1 MGIQSLSVN
10 GRLDRETE
18 GSVSS
23 SSGSSRREAARSSRS
38 KAAGAGSTADS
49 PSTMMALQCKS
60 IQVRDTERKGK
71 KVIRARLGAV
81 KSNDQKV
88 LILGGHFRE
97 VLIDSL

>member
-1 MGIQSLSVN
+1 MLLCLGMVHH
-10 GRLDRETE
+10 RHA
-18 GSVSS
+18 
-23 SSGSSRREAARSSRS
+23 RREAARSSRS

-60 IQVRDTERKGK
+60 IQVRDTERKEK
-71 KVIRARLGAV
+71 KVIRARLDAV